1 MFFLSFEQL
10 PFVGFEP
17 LKGSQQGV
25 MISPRNYRETRAQS
39 STYTAL
45 GVWRTQDISFYD
57 VNVVTIPTPTYQAE
71 ILEEAKITEKLNAE
85 SLKRFREL
93 ELEAKKKANRS
104 AGARVIKGHY
114 VRYISTAMPL
124 IEEVQDAVDDTED
137 TVDVDDTVGHG
148 KKHDSH
154 ALSYLRLKPLFHY

>member
-1 MFFLSFEQL
+1 MQSMQL
-10 PFVGFEP
+10 LVVIIGGAVGAAE
-17 LKGSQQGV
+17 
-25 MISPRNYRETRAQS
+25 
-39 STYTAL
+39 
-45 GVWRTQDISFYD
+45 
-57 VNVVTIPTPTYQAE
+57 AE

-104 AGARVIKGHY
+104 AGARVIKVHY

-148 KKHDSH
+148 NSKHDSY
-154 ALSYLRLKPLFHY
+154 ALSYLRLKASFSLLVLKEYFGTEFPESRF

>member
-1 MFFLSFEQL
+1 M
-10 PFVGFEP
+10 
-17 LKGSQQGV
+17 
-25 MISPRNYRETRAQS
+25 
-39 STYTAL
+39 
-45 GVWRTQDISFYD
+45 WRTQDISFYD

-148 KKHDSH
+148 NKRNRICTHCH
-154 ALSYLRLKPLFHY
+154 I

>member
-1 MFFLSFEQL
+1 MS
-10 PFVGFEP
+10 VGGG
-17 LKGSQQGV
+17 LGGRRKL
-25 MISPRNYRETRAQS
+25 TRA
-39 STYTAL
+39 TTVTKTAETAKRQKEAAAKHRKL
-45 GVWRTQDISFYD
+45 IKRRAQLAAARKDEMRPLT
-57 VNVVTIPTPTYQAE
+57 QAE

-137 TVDVDDTVGHG
+137 TVDVDDTV
-148 KKHDSH
+148 
-154 ALSYLRLKPLFHY
+154 

>member
-1 MFFLSFEQL
+1 MA
-10 PFVGFEP
+10 
-17 LKGSQQGV
+17 
-25 MISPRNYRETRAQS
+25 R
-39 STYTAL
+39 
-45 GVWRTQDISFYD
+45 
-57 VNVVTIPTPTYQAE
+57 PTPTKAE

-124 IEEVQDAVDDTED
+124 IEEVQDAVDETED

-148 KKHDSH
+148 KKHDSY
-154 ALSYLRLKPLFHY
+154 ALSYLRLKPLFQYWCCKSILEQSFPSPDFESETYRGL